1 MLIYVVRLPNTML
14 KIAISGKMG
23 SGKTTLLN
31 AIKDFHNKNHFI
43 LTGEDSNLVTR
54 LSLADPVKEV
64 ASRYFGMP
72 PNTKDRKL
80 LQQIGQ
86 KFREIDP
93 DVWVKLLNQR
103 ARDPERY
110 AGQSDKWS
118 AVICDD
124 VRFPNEAKALKD
136 AGWIMIRLDVSEK
149 EQQRR
154 LEKAYGES
162 WKEHWKNR
170 NEVSETSLD
179 DDTESWD
186 YVFTDLHLDKINDAV
201 EEIYEPFQLN

>member
-1 MLIYVVRLPNTML
+1 ML

-23 SGKTTLLN
+23 SGKTTMFN
-31 AIKDFHNKNHFI
+31 AIRDFHNQNHFN
-43 LTGEDSNLVTR
+43 LTGEEDELVTR

-72 PNTKDRKL
+72 PTTKDRKL

-93 DVWVKLLNQR
+93 DVWVKILNNKAEALDLLSRN
-103 ARDPERY
+103 EHNT
-110 AGQSDKWS
+110 KWE

-124 VRFPNEAKALKD
+124 VRFPNEAKALKE
-136 AGWIMIRLDVSEK
+136 AGWIMIRLEVSEK

-154 LEKAYGES
+154 LQEAYGDD

-170 NEVSETSLD
+170 NEISETALD
-179 DDTESWD
+179 DDQETWD
-186 YVFTDLHLDKINDAV
+186 WIFTDLPLENINEAI
-201 EEIYEPFQLN
+201 EEIYEPFKLG

>member
-1 MLIYVVRLPNTML
+1 ML

-23 SGKTTLLN
+23 SGKTTLFN
-31 AIKDFHNKNHFI
+31 AIRDFHNQNHYI
-43 LTGEDSNLVTR
+43 LTGEQEDLVTR

-72 PNTKDRKL
+72 PTTKDRKL

-93 DVWVKLLNQR
+93 DVWVKLL
-103 ARDPERY
+103 
-110 AGQSDKWS
+110 DKKAQLLENKHDSPTKWE

-124 VRFPNEAKALKD
+124 VRFPNEANSLKD
-136 AGWIMIRLDVSEK
+136 AGWIMIRLEVSEK

-154 LEKAYGES
+154 LKAAYGATWED
-162 WKEHWKNR
+162 HWKNR
-170 NEVSETSLD
+170 NEISETALD
-179 DDTESWD
+179 NETEQWD
-186 YVFTDLHLDKINDAV
+186 FVFEDLPLNKIDEAI
-201 EEIYEPFQLN
+201 EEIYEPFKIN